1 MQHII
6 IAQCHV
12 HSGNAGQCGACWLD
26 VNVRIVNDPSWL
38 CILSG
43 PHRGPHRGPTVRLLL
58 RVNSIGLAPSPGD
71 YDLQFWLWLWLTF
84 RHINLLHSRSLLVI
98 TSLCCHTLSSQ
109 SRLQLRR

>member
-38 CILSG
+38 CIAF
-43 PHRGPHRGPTVRLLL
+43 
-58 RVNSIGLAPSPGD
+58 LAVPIWTWTW
-71 YDLQFWLWLWLTF
+71 LWLWLWLWLTF
-84 RHINLLHSRSLLVI
+84 RHSDLLHCRSLLVI
-98 TSLCCHTLSSQ
+98 TSLCCYTLSSQ